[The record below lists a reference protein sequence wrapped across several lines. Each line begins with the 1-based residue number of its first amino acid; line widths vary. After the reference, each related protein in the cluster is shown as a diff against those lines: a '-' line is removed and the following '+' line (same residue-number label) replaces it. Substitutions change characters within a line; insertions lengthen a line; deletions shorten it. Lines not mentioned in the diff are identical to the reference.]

1 MKYKEK
7 RSNEISMKEIRPEMI
22 GAGLDNV
29 CYHFNNKTICL
40 HSDIEYGLPDSLVI
54 HLITNF
60 NCLAMKKLIVTDF
73 PISEEPEDWTGLLE
87 GDKYV
92 IEEVPAGLAEN
103 DISQSIAVEEFLKK
117 HKKPFKV
124 KDNSKQLAHIKM
136 IKAADVVL
144 GFPSVNILEPYVKL
158 IDGYNKNFIIAVM
171 VSSVTF
177 SSKQAIRKPSATLK
191 TFLPSITVSSILLE
205 SKMPKSSITWNNKS
219 SGVLSSLILS
229 ERILKRSASYLSGL

>member
-7 RSNEISMKEIRPEMI
+7 RSDEISMKEIRPEMI
-22 GAGLDNV
+22 DAGLNNV
-29 CYHFNNKTICL
+29 CYHFNNKMVCL

-124 KDNSKQLAHIKM
+124 KDNCNNIAHIEM
-136 IKAADVVL
+136 IKEADIVV
-144 GFPSVNILEPYVKL
+144 GFPGVNILKPYVKL
-158 IDGYNKNFIIAVM
+158 IERYNKNYFIGGFVTEENFSDYLEVFSDCKLKINSVM
-171 VSSVTF
+171 EMHVMTDYYNDCKGYLIWMDNFEEECDRDTNLYACCSV
-177 SSKQAIRKPSATLK
+177 
-191 TFLPSITVSSILLE
+191 
-205 SKMPKSSITWNNKS
+205 
-219 SGVLSSLILS
+219 
-229 ERILKRSASYLSGL
+229 